1 MFPQSQICWWILIL
15 EIIFGESRAPCD
27 WSHIADLSDV
37 SCVEPLRTLPGPFI
51 NPTHL
56 HPPPYTY
63 VLFLKIHIVLLFAHY
78 GLFLL
83 YNFKCTEKVPF
94 NEVLWWFAR
103 ERSCEGCQLSLHVL
117 LDHPTKGGGKSA
129 QYDFDWL
136 QLYWSICTQLQY
148 SKSQSTDPDPPGC
161 GPQPTWRV
169 TWLVSHW
176 QNWELWPTAKSSW
189 LPVTLFL
196 RRVCF
201 LVCFTSFLFSS
212 LPVSQTKFLPFC
224 VPIPGAS

>member
-1 MFPQSQICWWILIL
+1 MLPQSQICWWILIL

-56 HPPPYTY
+56 PPPPYTY
-63 VLFLKIHIVLLFAHY
+63 VLLKIHIVLLFAHY

-117 LDHPTKGGGKSA
+117 LDHPTNRRGKNTI
-129 QYDFDWL
+129 WL
-136 QLYWSICTQLQY
+136 
-148 SKSQSTDPDPPGC
+148 
-161 GPQPTWRV
+161 
-169 TWLVSHW
+169 WL
-176 QNWELWPTAKSSW
+176 TATILSY
-189 LPVTLFL
+189 LHAITM
-196 RRVCF
+196 
-201 LVCFTSFLFSS
+201 
-212 LPVSQTKFLPFC
+212 
-224 VPIPGAS
+224 